1 MELLLGIVGFAVLI
15 WFIAWAVRRSELSTN
30 SGGWGSDVG
39 SSGPP
44 SFRLRLQEE
53 KVGDKGEIMVQD
65 IHARGGFPVTRT
77 ISSAAFYTSVLDETE
92 GDSKP
97 VLTPISQFQEA
108 DTTGYFFE
116 REVGDIGPTQ
126 YFPEWVSIGKV
137 IPEILTFPGSG
148 KRKLKIVIRLVDIN
162 KPPDIELGFGDGA
175 LWTGTL
181 AYEYVSDEKG
191 YEEEAQH
198 RDEARALCLKIGMT
212 VAMADG
218 SLDQSEGDALK
229 KWVRDTIAP
238 FGEEK
243 QQELKDLYN
252 EAMRAAYRA
261 ASDGSLTLSDSTSRL
276 KEIGDEAQKIE
287 AVELAYLVMNAD
299 GRIESSEV
307 EVIRKVTQSLGLS
320 AETIEGIKDKA
331 IIGLDSDIPVKGGVD
346 EILGIDPSWDQG
358 QINRHLR
365 TEFQKWNGRLN
376 SLPAG
381 AARDKAQ
388 DMLSRI
394 GEARK
399 KYDG

>member
-1 MELLLGIVGFAVLI
+1 MEWIAYLLVLFAFILFCSWLSNLGGGGQ
-15 WFIAWAVRRSELSTN
+15 RS
-30 SGGWGSDVG
+30 GVA
-39 SSGPP
+39 SSVPP

-53 KVGDKGEIMVQD
+53 KAGDKGEIMVQE
-65 IHARGGFPVTRT
+65 IQARGGFPVTRS
-77 ISSAAFYTSVLDETE
+77 IASAAFYTSVLDETD
-92 GDSKP
+92 GDPKP
-97 VLTPISQFQEA
+97 VVTPVSQLQES

-116 REVGDIGPTQ
+116 REVGDVGPTQ
-126 YFPEWVSIGKV
+126 YFPEWVTIGKV
-137 IPEILTFPGSG
+137 IPEFLTFPGSG
-148 KRKLKIVIRLVDIN
+148 KRKLKIVIRLVDVN
-162 KPPDIELGFGDGA
+162 KPPDIALGFGDGG

-252 EAMRAAYRA
+252 GAMKEAYRA

-299 GRIESSEV
+299 SRIEASEV
-307 EVIRKVTQSLGLS
+307 EVRRKVSQSLGLS
-320 AETIEGIKDKA
+320 AETIEGIKDRA
-331 IIGLDSDIPVKGGVD
+331 FIGFDSDLPIRGGLDEVV
-346 EILGIDPSWDQG
+346 GIDPSWDQAKID
-358 QINRHLR
+358 QHLR
-365 TEFQKWNGRLN
+365 SEFQKWNGRLN

-388 DMLSRI
+388 EKLNQI

-399 KYDG
+399 KYGS